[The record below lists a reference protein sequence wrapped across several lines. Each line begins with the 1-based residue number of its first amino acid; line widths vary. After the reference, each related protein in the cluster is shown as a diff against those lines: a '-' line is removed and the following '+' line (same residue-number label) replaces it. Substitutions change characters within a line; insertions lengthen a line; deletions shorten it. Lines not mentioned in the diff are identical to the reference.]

1 MGKRARRKGIEPD
14 DSVRELAGLGP
25 ATPGKPEPAA
35 ADATDDA
42 VALEPDGRLR
52 EVSLLVEEVDYVY
65 QLYRWIILTGSV
77 PKAQEWLKKEPW
89 PHPDY
94 VIDVFGSWEK
104 FLAHAHVTTSPLLAR
119 LRAAD
124 AAEKDVAAG
133 RKQVEKELA
142 RVEDLRRQVQ
152 TARLA
157 REAAETERGDERT
170 RADRLQRALDAAEA
184 RAAAAEA
191 RLHERTAALDAAS
204 AAGPDTAADE
214 RAAALADELDAVR
227 AHREELLRQAEE
239 LREQAVQD
247 AKTINRLSTVLAEQ
261 GDAGA
266 AADGAGDPA
275 APDAEADPPATVA
288 EAVERAAATAQALRF
303 TDDAFTS
310 AADSPYRRP
319 AEILDTLRVL
329 DELAVLHADPDGFGR
344 SLTQAATERGLTYKH
359 DVSETARS
367 RHPHE
372 YSTTVDG
379 HRVDLG
385 PHVALGSGSGAGFI
399 ARIYLHVADGSGDV
413 PRGMYVGHV
422 GRHLPDTTT

>member
-1 MGKRARRKGIEPD
+1 MGKRARRKGVEPDDAIRAMAGVGSDAAKPAEPDTAANAAKAGGNAIEPD
-14 DSVRELAGLGP
+14 A
-25 ATPGKPEPAA
+25 
-35 ADATDDA
+35 
-42 VALEPDGRLR
+42 RLR

-65 QLYRWIILTGSV
+65 QLYRWIMLTGKV
-77 PKAQEWLKKEPW
+77 PTAQEWLKKEPW

-94 VIDVFGSWEK
+94 VIEVFGSWEK
-104 FLAHAHVTTSPLLAR
+104 FLTHAHVTDSPLLAR

-152 TARLA
+152 TARHA
-157 REAAETERGDERT
+157 REDAETARGDERV
-170 RADRLQRALDAAEA
+170 RADRIQRALDAAEA
-184 RAAAAEA
+184 RAAAAEET
-191 RLHERTAALDAAS
+191 LHDRAAALEAAAS
-204 AAGPDTAADE
+204 ADPTAAADE
-214 RAAALADELDAVR
+214 RAAALAAELDAVR

-247 AKTINRLSTVLAEQ
+247 AKTINRLSTLLAEAAPAHAE
-261 GDAGA
+261 DGA
-266 AADGAGDPA
+266 AADADR
-275 APDAEADPPATVA
+275 DPPATVR
-288 EAVERAAATAQALRF
+288 EAVDRAAATARHLHF
-303 TDDAFTS
+303 TPDAFTS
-310 AADSPYRRP
+310 ADDSPYRRP
-319 AEILDTLRVL
+319 AEILETLAVL
-329 DELAVLHADPDGFGR
+329 DELAGLHADPEGFGR
-344 SLTQAATERGLTYKH
+344 SLTQAASERGLTYKH

-379 HRVDLG
+379 ERVDLG

-399 ARIYLHVADGSGDV
+399 ARVYLHVADGSGPV

>member
-25 ATPGKPEPAA
+25 AAAGKPDPPAA
-35 ADATDDA
+35 DEADAA
-42 VALEPDGRLR
+42 PALEPDGRLR

-94 VIDVFGSWEK
+94 VIEVFGSWEK

-124 AAEKDVAAG
+124 AAEKDIAAG
-133 RKQVEKELA
+133 RKQVDKELA

-157 REAAETERGDERT
+157 REAAESERGDERA

-191 RLHERTAALDAAS
+191 RLHERTAALAAAATADPDAV
-204 AAGPDTAADE
+204 AAE

-239 LREQAVQD
+239 FREQAVQD

-261 GDAGA
+261 GDAGGA
-266 AADGAGDPA
+266 TDEDATAD
-275 APDAEADPPATVA
+275 ADPPATVS
-288 EAVERAAATAQALRF
+288 EAVERAAASATALRF

-319 AEILDTLRVL
+319 AEILETLRVL

-379 HRVDLG
+379 QRVDLG

>member
-14 DSVRELAGLGP
+14 DATRALAGV
-25 ATPGKPEPAA
+25 PAA
-35 ADATDDA
+35 PADGEQQDATGGPPP
-42 VALEPDGRLR
+42 LEPDARLR

-77 PKAQEWLKKEPW
+77 PKAQEWLKREAW

-94 VIDVFGSWEK
+94 VIEVFGSWEK
-104 FLAHAHVTTSPLLAR
+104 FLAHAHVTESPLLAR

-152 TARLA
+152 TARHA
-157 REAAETERGDERT
+157 REAAEADRGEERG
-170 RADRLQRALDAAEA
+170 RADRLERARGAAEA
-184 RAAAAEA
+184 RAAAAEGK
-191 RLHERTAALDAAS
+191 LHERAAALDAAVPS
-204 AAGPDTAADE
+204 ADTAADE

-247 AKTINRLSTVLAEQ
+247 ARTINRLSTILAER
-261 GDAGA
+261 GEGAEAEAEDAGETA
-266 AADGAGDPA
+266 
-275 APDAEADPPATVA
+275 PPATVL
-288 EAVERAAATAQALRF
+288 EAVERAAAAATHLQF
-303 TDDAFTS
+303 TPDAFTS

-319 AEILDTLRVL
+319 AEILETLMVL
-329 DELAVLHADPDGFGR
+329 DELAALHADPDGFGR

-372 YSTTVDG
+372 YATTVEG